1 MEYVILIS
9 KIATTVVY
17 GLALLL
23 LCTFGIHRYYLSYLY
38 SRNKNIVPSP
48 KGKFD
53 KLPRVTIQLPI
64 YNEMYV
70 VERLIST
77 VCNIDYPKDLLEIQ
91 VLDDSTD
98 ETTQIAKS
106 CVEQFKQKGFD
117 IKCLH
122 RENREGYK
130 AGALREGLKSAK
142 GELVAIFDADFMP
155 PKDFLKKTV
164 DYFYDKEVGMVQ
176 VRWGHVNQDYSTL
189 TKSQSILLDGH
200 FMIEQTARFNNGRFF
215 NFNGTAGVI
224 RKECIETSGGWQH
237 DTLTEDLDLS
247 YRAQLCGWKLVY
259 LRDTTADA
267 ELPVDMNAFKSQQHR
282 WAKGGVQ
289 TAFKILPKIF
299 KNKELPFKVKSEA
312 FFHLFGNISY
322 ILLLILLLL
331 MFPMGYFWQSVAWH
345 NLVLFNLFA
354 ISAGTLSFAFFYAL
368 TVKETHG
375 GNWLSYLKYV
385 PVAISVGAGIAVN
398 NSKAVIE
405 AFMGRKSEFRRTP
418 KFAVTSKNDNWRSR
432 KSYVSSKEITAV
444 VEITL
449 GVLFLLQ
456 TIFAIYKGY
465 YGWIPFLLLIQFG
478 FLYTGFLSISHSK
491 AKNGAQTPIN
501 TILPE
506 PALQREKDY

>member
-1 MEYVILIS
+1 MEYFILIS
-9 KIATTVVY
+9 KIVTTVVY
-17 GLALLL
+17 GIALLL
-23 LCTFGIHRYYLSYLY
+23 LCTFGIHRYYLSYIY
-38 SRNKNIVPSP
+38 SRNKNNTPAP
-48 KGKFD
+48 KGRFN
-53 KLPRVTIQLPI
+53 KLPVVTVQLPI

-77 VCNIDYPKDLLEIQ
+77 VCNLDYPRDLLEIQ

-98 ETTQIAKS
+98 NTTEIAQN
-106 CVEQFKQKGFD
+106 CVEYYKDKGFN
-117 IKCLH
+117 ISCLH

-130 AGALREGLKSAK
+130 AGALREGLKSAQ
-142 GELVAIFDADFMP
+142 GDLVAIFDADFMP
-155 PKDFLKKTV
+155 PADFLRKTV
-164 DYFYDKEVGMVQ
+164 DYFVDSQVGIVQ

-200 FMIEQTARFNNGRFF
+200 FIIEQSARFNNGLFF

-224 RKECIETSGGWQH
+224 RKSCIESSGGWQH

-247 YRAQLCGWKLVY
+247 YRAQLSGWKLVY
-259 LRDTTADA
+259 LKDTTADA

-289 TAFKILPKIF
+289 TAFKILPQIF

-331 MFPMGYFWQSVAWH
+331 MFPMGFFWQSVTWH

-375 GNWLSYLKYV
+375 KNWLNYLKYV

-405 AFMGRKSEFRRTP
+405 AFLGKQSEFRRTP
-418 KFAVTSKNDNWRSR
+418 KFAVTSKSDNWKARN
-432 KSYVSSKEITAV
+432 SYISSKEITAL

-449 GVLFLLQ
+449 GLLFLLQ
-456 TIFAIYKGY
+456 TLYAVYKGY
-465 YGWIPFLLLIQFG
+465 YGWIPFLLIIQFG
-478 FLYTGFLSISHSK
+478 FLYTGFLSIFHSNEK
-491 AKNGAQTPIN
+491 KSAQSTVNTLIPKPI
-501 TILPE
+501 
-506 PALQREKDY
+506 LQREKDY

>member
-1 MEYVILIS
+1 MEYFILTS
-9 KIATTVVY
+9 KIVTTVVY

-23 LCTFGIHRYYLSYLY
+23 LCTFGIHRYYLSYIY
-38 SRNKNIVPSP
+38 SRKKNEVPTP

-53 KLPRVTIQLPI
+53 ELPIVTVQLPI

-77 VCNIDYPKDLLEIQ
+77 VCNIDYPKDRLEIQ

-98 ETTQIAKS
+98 KTTEIAQS
-106 CVEQFKQKGFD
+106 CVDYHKEKGFN

-130 AGALREGLKSAK
+130 AGALREGLKSSE
-142 GELVAIFDADFMP
+142 GQLVAIFDADFMP
-155 PKDFLKKTV
+155 PEDFLRKTV
-164 DYFYDKEVGMVQ
+164 DYFVDEQVGIVQ

-200 FMIEQTARFNNGRFF
+200 FIIEQSARFNNGMFF

-224 RKECIETSGGWQH
+224 RKSCIESSGGWQH

-247 YRAQLCGWKLVY
+247 YRAQLNGWKLVY
-259 LRDTTADA
+259 LKETTADA

-289 TAFKILPKIF
+289 TAFKILPQVF
-299 KNKELPFKVKSEA
+299 KSKELPFKVKSEA

-322 ILLLILLLL
+322 ILLLVLLLL
-331 MFPMGYFWQSVAWH
+331 MFPMGFFWQSITWH

-354 ISAGTLSFAFFYAL
+354 ISAGTLSFVFFYAL

-375 GNWLSYLKYV
+375 ANWISYLRYV
-385 PVAISVGAGIAVN
+385 PIAISVGVGIAVN

-405 AFMGRKSEFRRTP
+405 AFLGKQSEFRRTP
-418 KFAVTSKNDNWRSR
+418 KFAVTSKADNWKTR
-432 KSYVSSKEITAV
+432 KSYISSKEITAV
-444 VEITL
+444 IEITL
-449 GVLFLLQ
+449 GLLFFLQ
-456 TIFAIYKGY
+456 TLYAIYKGY

-478 FLYTGFLSISHSK
+478 FLYTGFLSIFHS
-491 AKNGAQTPIN
+491 NGKKSTQSSVNTLTPSPI
-501 TILPE
+501 
-506 PALQREKDY
+506 LQREKDY